1 MERLGFDEFYR
12 THWRDAA
19 RWAAAVVGRVD
30 IGEDVA
36 QDVFARLAPRYAS
49 LDNPVGYLR
58 RAVVNAGRSWLRSE
72 GRSRSRESRVAAG
85 AAPGSGA
92 VDSRADDSTL
102 VALDRLPEKQ
112 RLVVILRYW
121 ADWADDDIAAALDCP
136 ASTVRS
142 LARRGLAHLREE
154 LS

>member
-30 IGEDVA
+30 VGEELA
-36 QDVFARLAPRYAS
+36 QDVFGRLAARYDGV
-49 LDNPVGYLR
+49 DNPVGYLR
-58 RAVVNAGRSWLRSE
+58 AAVVNAGRSWLRAE
-72 GRSRSRESRVAAG
+72 GRSRSRESSVSADSGEADVQSAAD
-85 AAPGSGA
+85 AE
-92 VDSRADDSTL
+92 TL
-102 VALDRLPEKQ
+102 ALLDGLPERQ

-121 ADWADDDIAAALDCP
+121 ADWADDEIAAALDCP

-142 LARRGLAHLREE
+142 LARRGLTHLRKE

>member
-1 MERLGFDEFYR
+1 MEQLGFDEFYR
-12 THWRDAA
+12 THWSDAA
-19 RWAAAVVGRVD
+19 RWAAAVVGRVEV
-30 IGEDVA
+30 GEELA
-36 QDVFARLAPRYAS
+36 QDVFARLGGRYSS

-72 GRSRSRESRVAAG
+72 GRLRSREARV
-85 AAPGSGA
+85 GSVSVPPTDA
-92 VDSRADDSTL
+92 SPTDTSTL
-102 VALDRLPEKQ
+102 AALDGLAERQ

-121 ADWADDDIAAALDCP
+121 ADWADEDIAAALDCP